1 MPAAADRA
9 RANPIA
15 RAGDGLRSAI
25 AFLTLVPV
33 PLAARADGGFADA
46 AAWFPLVGAGIGAVG
61 GGVRVGAQPAFGPAV
76 ATVLALIAIVT
87 LTGALHLDGL
97 ADTADGLGVRGDRDR
112 RLRVMRDPANGSFAT
127 LALALWALLMYA
139 ILSSLSSGQAL
150 RTLIAAAACGRL
162 LAVVHG
168 SLLRPARAD
177 GLGSAFS
184 PRPAQLMIA
193 TALALAASLL
203 ALGPAH
209 GAAAFGAAVAAGL
222 AFTWFARRAFGG
234 QTGDTLGA
242 CVVLAEVAAAL
253 TALALF

>member
-1 MPAAADRA
+1 VPAQRLQP
-9 RANPIA
+9 PIT
-15 RAGDGLRSAI
+15 RAGDGLRSAL
-25 AFLTLVPV
+25 AFLTVIPV
-33 PLAARADGGFADA
+33 RLPGRADRGFTDA
-46 AAWFPLVGAGIGAVG
+46 AGWFPLVGAGIGAVG
-61 GGVRVGAQPAFGPAV
+61 GGIRVGTQPAFGAAV

-112 RLRVMRDPANGSFAT
+112 RLRIMRDPANGSFAT

-139 ILSSLSSGQAL
+139 ILSSLSAGQTL
-150 RTLIAAAACGRL
+150 RTLIAAVACGRL

-177 GLGSAFS
+177 GLGSTFS
-184 PRPAQLMIA
+184 PRPDQLVLAIA
-193 TALALAASLL
+193 FAVAASLL
-203 ALGPAH
+203 ALGPAD
-209 GAAAFGAAVAAGL
+209 GAVAFGAALAVGL
-222 AFTWFARRAFGG
+222 AFSCFARRAFGG

-253 TALALF
+253 AALALL